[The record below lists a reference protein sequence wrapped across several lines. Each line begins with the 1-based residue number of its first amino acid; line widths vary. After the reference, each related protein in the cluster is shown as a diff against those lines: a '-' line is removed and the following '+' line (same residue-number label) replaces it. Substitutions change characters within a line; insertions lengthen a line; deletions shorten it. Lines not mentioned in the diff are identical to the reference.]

1 MILHPTRPTTYGTTP
16 NDIYNNKFDICAAL
30 ADWGMPFGM
39 PVSMKNEGFSIG
51 LWYTS
56 HNNQPCY
63 EEGEETKIQQM
74 PQI

>member
-1 MILHPTRPTTYGTTP
+1 MILHPTRST
-16 NDIYNNKFDICAAL
+16 NIYNKFYICAAL

-56 HNNQPCY
+56 HNNQPCN